1 MATDLS
7 PMVTSLR
14 YYIGDIASPSVYS
27 DSTLSQ
33 FLLIGAQQVL
43 TELTVVPNS
52 YTINITNSTIEPNPS
67 SDSSNQGLSN
77 LFVLKAAIVISMSEA
92 RKDIAKFG
100 VRIKDDLTSY
110 DGTAALKGR
119 QDAVKMFVD
128 NYEKS
133 RWDWERGNKYAG
145 RAILGPYESADLGY
159 TTTNFTYYPEYGPSR
174 R

>member
-1 MATDLS
+1 MATNIS

-14 YYIGDIASPSVYS
+14 LYIGDVSSPNVYS
-27 DSTLSQ
+27 DATLTQ
-33 FLLIGAQQVL
+33 FIILAAQQTL
-43 TELTVVPNS
+43 GELTVVPNTF
-52 YTINITNSTIEPNPS
+52 TIDITTSTIDPNPS
-67 SDSSNQGLSN
+67 ADGSNQGLAS
-77 LFVLKAAIVISMSEA
+77 LFILKAAVIIAMSEM
-92 RKDIAKFG
+92 RKDVAKFG

-119 QDAVKMFVD
+119 QDAVKMFIE
-128 NYEKS
+128 NFEKTK
-133 RWDWERGNKYAG
+133 WDWERGNKYAG